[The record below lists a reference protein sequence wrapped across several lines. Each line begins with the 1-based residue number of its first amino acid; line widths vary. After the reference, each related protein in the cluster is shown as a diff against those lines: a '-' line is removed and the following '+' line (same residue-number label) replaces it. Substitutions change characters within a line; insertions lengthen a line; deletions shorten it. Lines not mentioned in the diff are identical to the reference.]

1 MTIEFMQMVQSG
13 ACWLPRC
20 SEISFLNCY
29 DPPPKQY
36 IAHTLYDL
44 MVNQSATPSR
54 EWSNSFINTA
64 QRIRKHPPSIMFML
78 GIISTMDKNNV
89 LFAKHYVKPK
99 RDERGNELS
108 SEDEYVEDKNDFF
121 TGLPLAPPLKGK
133 KRSTVFFGDSSK
145 KMAKKLERMEKQKSQ
160 LEQRIAR
167 QHGRAPQLLQEEQ
180 KGDGQQMMMVNN
192 SFSSF
197 TTAFSQLNTSN
208 MLSTSNAQQ
217 VNTTADF
224 GGPNVIGN

>member
-1 MTIEFMQMVQSG
+1 M
-13 ACWLPRC
+13 
-20 SEISFLNCY
+20 
-29 DPPPKQY
+29 
-36 IAHTLYDL
+36 
-44 MVNQSATPSR
+44 
-54 EWSNSFINTA
+54 
-64 QRIRKHPPSIMFML
+64 
-78 GIISTMDKNNV
+78 
-89 LFAKHYVKPK
+89 
-99 RDERGNELS
+99 
-108 SEDEYVEDKNDFF
+108 
-121 TGLPLAPPLKGK
+121 KGK

-208 MLSTSNAQQ
+208 MLNTSNA
-217 VNTTADF
+217 
-224 GGPNVIGN
+224 